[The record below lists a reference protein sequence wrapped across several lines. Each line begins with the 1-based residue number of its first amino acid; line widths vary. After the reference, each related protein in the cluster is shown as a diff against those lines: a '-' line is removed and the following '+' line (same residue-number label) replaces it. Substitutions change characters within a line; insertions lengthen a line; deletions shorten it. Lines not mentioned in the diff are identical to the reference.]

1 MKIYSLP
8 DVNIFFCNSIFLPPG
23 QPFESRRLSLK
34 PVPKLPNMESFLSE
48 ALVKVK
54 KQARGFLA
62 PELCF
67 QAVKATTELP
77 FADGV
82 RKEQEL
88 FNVLL
93 TSGQAKALQYAFFAE
108 RAVQKWTTP
117 SGASW
122 KSASPQPIHK
132 AAVIGKGMKK
142 PLWLLTAHLTA
153 ELKGSGMGVIGL
165 YSWQKA
171 EVGFPSCHS
180 PKSPITGKDTP
191 HP

>member
-1 MKIYSLP
+1 MWMLCC
-8 DVNIFFCNSIFLPPG
+8 VTIFLPAG
-23 QPFESRRLSLK
+23 QPLGPRRLSLK
-34 PVPKLPNMESFLSE
+34 PVPKLPHMEAFLTE
-48 ALVKVK
+48 AFVKVK

-67 QAVKATTELP
+67 QAVKAATEQP

-82 RKEQEL
+82 QKEREL
-88 FNVLL
+88 FDILL
-93 TSGQAKALQYAFFAE
+93 TSGQAQALQYAFFAE
-108 RAVQKWTTP
+108 RVVQKWTTP

-132 AAVIGKGMKK
+132 AAVIGKKMKK
-142 PLWLLTAHLTA
+142 LLQLLTVQLAA
-153 ELKGSGMGVIGL
+153 ELKGSGTSLVGL

-171 EVGFPSCHS
+171 EVGFPSSDS
-180 PKSPITGKDTP
+180 PKSLVPTKGKDIP

>member
-1 MKIYSLP
+1 MGP
-8 DVNIFFCNSIFLPPG
+8 
-23 QPFESRRLSLK
+23 RRLSLK
-34 PVPKLPNMESFLSE
+34 PVPELPNMEAFLSE

-54 KQARGFLA
+54 KQAYGCLA

-67 QAVKATTELP
+67 QAVKAATEQP

-82 RKEQEL
+82 RREQEL
-88 FNVLL
+88 FNILL
-93 TSGQAKALQYAFFAE
+93 TSGQAQALQYAFFAE

-132 AAVIGKGMKK
+132 AAVIGKRMKK
-142 PLWLLTAHLTA
+142 LLWLLTTQLTA
-153 ELKGSGMGVIGL
+153 ELKGSGMSIIGL

-171 EVGFPSCHS
+171 EVGFPSSQS
-180 PKSPITGKDTP
+180 PKSLVTIAGKDTP

>member
-1 MKIYSLP
+1 MGP
-8 DVNIFFCNSIFLPPG
+8 
-23 QPFESRRLSLK
+23 RRLSLK
-34 PVPKLPNMESFLSE
+34 AVPKLPNMEAFLSE

-54 KQARGFLA
+54 KQAHGCLA

-67 QAVKATTELP
+67 QAVKAATEQP

-82 RKEQEL
+82 RKEREL

-93 TSGQAKALQYAFFAE
+93 TSGQAQALQYAFFAE

-142 PLWLLTAHLTA
+142 LLWLLTAQLTA
-153 ELKGSGMGVIGL
+153 ELKGSGMSVIRL

-171 EVGFPSCHS
+171 EVGFLSSHW
-180 PKSPITGKDTP
+180 PKSLIPITGKDTP